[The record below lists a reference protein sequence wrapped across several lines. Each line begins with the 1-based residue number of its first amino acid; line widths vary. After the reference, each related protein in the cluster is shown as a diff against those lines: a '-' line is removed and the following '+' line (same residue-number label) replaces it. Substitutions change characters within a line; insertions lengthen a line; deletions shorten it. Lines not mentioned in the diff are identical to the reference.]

1 MFNEPYYAPPLE
13 PPEGY
18 YFETRE
24 QSAARR
30 EAERLRELEEDED
43 DE

>member
-18 YFETRE
+18 YFETKE
-24 QSAARR
+24 QERQR
-30 EAERLRELEEDED
+30 RLREQQEVDHD
-43 DE
+43 DK

>member
-1 MFNEPYYAPPLE
+1 MFNEFYYAPPLE

-24 QSAARR
+24 QER
-30 EAERLRELEEDED
+30 ERLYLESLGQEQE
-43 DE
+43 EEE